1 MKNSV
6 SEKIFLIAGIII
18 VFLSYFFITSE
29 SVLTV
34 HDDILTYAEVQHGD
48 LTGTVKSYA
57 VNGRISHIPMTFL
70 LWIPYYFHSVTA
82 VRIFSAVSV
91 LFNISG
97 LYVLVRNNSC
107 RYNAYLTCLLFI
119 SFACISNQHNL
130 FVAYTFAHQLPV
142 GIILFSLDQY
152 IKYLKYDKIRHKT
165 ISSVLFFTAC
175 FMYEAMT
182 VFFLMFAGIS
192 LYRNKSEKSGRRIKY
207 LIRDVFFHGA
217 FLFVYLVIYALWRY
231 FYPSY
236 YDGTTFFLKNPLMS
250 ILALFKF
257 SLGMTPT
264 LPSLAMLL
272 KKYITW
278 NEFIHSLS
286 FWNILAPVIAGMA
299 FYKVFPKIRKP
310 EKITPSVIF
319 CISGIIIPNVL
330 ISLTEKYTYWA
341 KQNAY
346 SYVPSFYS
354 YFFMIMLL
362 AIVFSTFKREN
373 VEKSVEKV
381 LSICVASV
389 TLVCSLGNTAWNTYF
404 SKNLDRY
411 KAFEEAVSSGYFDS
425 VTDGTVIY
433 IPDYSGIHND
443 MELTEYYA
451 DVYIPADVTFEN
463 NYDNIDFSKPVVS
476 MLYDE
481 DTKKITVERIN

>member
-6 SEKIFLIAGIII
+6 SEKTFLIAGFIII
-18 VFLSYFFITSE
+18 FLSYFFITSE

-48 LTGTVKSYA
+48 LIGTIKSYA

-82 VRIFSAVSV
+82 VRIFSAVSL
-91 LFNISG
+91 LFNMSG
-97 LYVLVRNNSC
+97 LYVLVKNNSC
-107 RYNAYLTCLLFI
+107 RYNAYLICLLFI

-142 GIILFSLDQY
+142 GIILFSLDRY
-152 IKYLKYDKIRHKT
+152 IKYLKYDKIRHKI
-165 ISSVLFFTAC
+165 ISYVLFFTAC

-182 VFFLMFAGIS
+182 VFFLMFVGIS
-192 LYRNKSEKSGRRIKY
+192 LYRNKSEKFSRRIKC

-217 FLFVYLVIYALWRY
+217 FLSAYLVIYALWRY

-257 SLGMTPT
+257 SFGMTPM

-278 NEFIHSLS
+278 NEFIQSLS
-286 FWNILAPVIAGMA
+286 LWNILAPIIAGTA
-299 FYKVFPKIRKP
+299 FYKVFPKIKKS
-310 EKITPSVIF
+310 EKTVPSVIF
-319 CISGIIIPNVL
+319 CILGMIIPNVL

-362 AIVFSTFKREN
+362 VVLFSTFKRGN
-373 VEKSVEKV
+373 VEKV
-381 LSICVASV
+381 LSICVTLV

-411 KAFEEAVSSGYFDS
+411 KAFEEAVSSEYFDNI
-425 VTDGTVIY
+425 TDGTVIY
-433 IPDYSGIHND
+433 IPDYQGIHND
-443 MELTEYYA
+443 MKLTEYYA
-451 DVYIPADVTFEN
+451 DVYISADVTFEN
-463 NYDNIDFSKPVVS
+463 NYDNINFSKPVIS